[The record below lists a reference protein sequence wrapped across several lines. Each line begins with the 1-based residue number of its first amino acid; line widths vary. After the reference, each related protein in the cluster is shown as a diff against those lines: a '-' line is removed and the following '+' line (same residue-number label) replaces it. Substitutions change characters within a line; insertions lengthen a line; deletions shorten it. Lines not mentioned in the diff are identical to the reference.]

1 MMTLRQ
7 KKREGRF
14 YEVVMWEWD
23 EKQEEYAPKSYCDL
37 TLEEATKLFKDSEVS
52 VDVSQ
57 IEIRREP
64 MHEDDDTEIIA
75 RKVSMT
81 DGPWE
86 TWDKAEM

>member
-14 YEVVMWEWD
+14 YEVVMWEWN
-23 EKQEEYAPKSYCDL
+23 EQQEEYAPKSYCDL
-37 TLEEATKLFKDSEVS
+37 TLEEATKLFKD
-52 VDVSQ
+52 
-57 IEIRREP
+57 
-64 MHEDDDTEIIA
+64 DDTEIIA
-75 RKVSMT
+75 RKVSTT